1 MGAIKAAIG
10 DGVLTFMWVFCVS
23 TVGTLTSLIST
34 ALGIQTLQP
43 AVIFIT
49 TFLVFVFVFVFSA
62 IGQVLGGASFNPT
75 ATAAMY
81 AAGVV
86 PDSLFSMAFRFPAQV
101 RLLFPPLPSN
111 YSIHDS

>member
-1 MGAIKAAIG
+1 MGLIKAAIG

-23 TVGTLTSLIST
+23 TVGTLTDLISS
-34 ALGIQTLQP
+34 ALGVQALPP

-49 TFLVFVFVFVFSA
+49 TFLIFFLVFVFSA

-75 ATAAMY
+75 ATAALY

-86 PDSLFSMAFRFPAQV
+86 PDSLISMAFRFPAQV
-101 RLLFPPLPSN
+101 RILPLPLS
-111 YSIHDS
+111 